1 MANFMRGMHKRAGV
15 KVVGG
20 VEERVKEIVG
30 GMVVGKKGEG
40 GVVDSKAIS
49 QITLDLLRSGKSTAS
64 LLTSITTYL

>member
-1 MANFMRGMHKRAGV
+1 MRGMHKRAGV

-30 GMVVGKKGEG
+30 GMVGKKGEG